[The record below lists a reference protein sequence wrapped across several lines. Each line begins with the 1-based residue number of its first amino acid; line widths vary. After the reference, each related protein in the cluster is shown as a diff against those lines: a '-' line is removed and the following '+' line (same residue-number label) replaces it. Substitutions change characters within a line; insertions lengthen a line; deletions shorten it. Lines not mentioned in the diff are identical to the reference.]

1 MQAAEKNKDLSEF
14 YLLFANRSSA
24 DILLKEELENFVRE
38 NNFSFK
44 VFFTIDN
51 AEEDWKG
58 GVGFINKDMI
68 ISNMPSPSDDTIILM
83 CGPPIM
89 CQKVVSPILIEI
101 GHKKE
106 DIFEF

>member
-1 MQAAEKNKDLSEF
+1 LQAADNNKDIAEF

-24 DILLKEELENFVRE
+24 DILLKEELENFVK
-38 NNFSFK
+38 NKIFSFK
-44 VFFTIDN
+44 VFFTIDQ
-51 AEEDWKG
+51 AEDNWKG

-68 ISNMPSPSDDTIILM
+68 VANLPEPADDTIILM
-83 CGPPIM
+83 CGPPVM
-89 CQKVVSPILIEI
+89 CQKIVTPILTEI